1 MPKHRIIP
9 SLLAICAIMTAAMPC
24 SLYAQAPDAT
34 EDIRGPKA
42 MVEIPVPPKSPV
54 AWWAGIAGG
63 VAVIALSTYFWRKHS
78 RKKTVPRP
86 SAIALKSLMELA
98 NTRDSLA
105 ADAFAE
111 RAAQLVRNY
120 IEAQFGIA
128 APRRTTEEFL
138 RDLNE
143 KNQLSLIQQN
153 QTLQPFLKSCDL
165 AKFAGANLDFHRRE
179 ELIETAREFVRS
191 TSITPT
197 S

>member
-1 MPKHRIIP
+1 MPNLRLIP
-9 SLLAICAIMTAAMPC
+9 SQLAICAIMIAALSC
-24 SLYAQAPDAT
+24 SLFAQGPDAT

-42 MVEIPVPPKSPV
+42 VVEIPVPPQSPI
-54 AWWAGIAGG
+54 AWWAGIAGS
-63 VAVIALSTYFWRKHS
+63 VAVIALATYFWRKHS
-78 RKKTVPRP
+78 RKITAPRP
-86 SAIALKSLMELA
+86 SAIALKSLTELA

-138 RDLNE
+138 RDLTE
-143 KNQLSLIQQN
+143 KNQSTLIHQSQS
-153 QTLQPFLKSCDL
+153 LQPFLKSCDL
-165 AKFAGANLDFHRRE
+165 AKFAGANLDFRRRE

-191 TSITPT
+191 TSIKPT

>member
-1 MPKHRIIP
+1 
-9 SLLAICAIMTAAMPC
+9 
-24 SLYAQAPDAT
+24 
-34 EDIRGPKA
+34 
-42 MVEIPVPPKSPV
+42 
-54 AWWAGIAGG
+54 
-63 VAVIALSTYFWRKHS
+63 
-78 RKKTVPRP
+78 
-86 SAIALKSLMELA
+86 MELA

-120 IEAQFGIA
+120 IESQFGIA